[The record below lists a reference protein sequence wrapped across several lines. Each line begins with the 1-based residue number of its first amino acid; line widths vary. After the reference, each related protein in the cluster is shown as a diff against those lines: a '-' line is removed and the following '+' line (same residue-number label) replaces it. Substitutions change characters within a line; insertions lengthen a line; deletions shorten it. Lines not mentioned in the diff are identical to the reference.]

1 MGSGAHASG
10 DVFPA
15 ALSEY
20 DVDVILPDAS
30 VLLTLSSSDATMEGN
45 GALTW
50 RAQEPPWRAGDE
62 LMLRVRRPGS
72 RSPRPRSAALGSP
85 RAQPNRRRRNI
96 RPPRLP
102 GQGRGDP
109 AVGTRRRRPHIGGK
123 RPRTVIPA

>member
-1 MGSGAHASG
+1 MRLETS
-10 DVFPA
+10 FPA

-30 VLLTLSSSDATMEGN
+30 VLLTLSSSDATMEGD

-72 RSPRPRSAALGSP
+72 R
-85 RAQPNRRRRNI
+85 
-96 RPPRLP
+96 
-102 GQGRGDP
+102 
-109 AVGTRRRRPHIGGK
+109 
-123 RPRTVIPA
+123 